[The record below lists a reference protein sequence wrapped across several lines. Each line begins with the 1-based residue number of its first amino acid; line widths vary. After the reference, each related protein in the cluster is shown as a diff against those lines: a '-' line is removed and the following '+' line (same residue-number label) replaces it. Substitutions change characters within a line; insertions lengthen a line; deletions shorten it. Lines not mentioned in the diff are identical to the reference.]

1 MPLGQ
6 DPTSCVAY
14 GFVLQLRRGETE
26 SAREV
31 FMLKPWVAHYEPGV
45 LPALDCLALPL
56 HGLLEHTAA
65 RYPDRVSTIFFGAKL
80 TYRALNEAANRFA
93 HALLNLG
100 LERGDRVALMLP
112 NCPQFLIAFYGA
124 LKAGAVVTAMN
135 PLYTPREL
143 TYQLN
148 DADAATLVTLSK
160 FYPTVESVRDK
171 TTLQRVIVTNLKEY
185 FPMALRALF
194 TLFKERKEGHRVS
207 LRREVPTFW
216 FQDVLATSPTTG
228 APSVTVDPSD
238 TALLQYT
245 GGTTGTPKGAMLRHS
260 GLVANTLQIRAW
272 LSDFREGA
280 ETMLLVLPLFHV
292 FGLGACMSVM
302 VQGAGTMI
310 LLPQFKT
317 HDVLH
322 ALSKHRA
329 TLFPG
334 VPSMYVALNNSP
346 ELARVDLSSLRHC
359 FSGAAPLPQEV
370 QQRFEAHIG
379 GRLVEG
385 YGLTEA
391 NACII
396 TPLRGTRK
404 RGSIGI
410 PIPEVEAKVVDVE
423 TGAQT
428 LAPGEVGELVVRCP
442 QQMQGYWRKADETAE
457 VLRDGWLYT
466 GDIVHMDDEGFFY
479 LVDRK
484 KEIILSGGFN
494 VYPRD
499 VEEVL
504 YLHPKV
510 REAAVIGIADAFLGE
525 QVKAFV
531 VLHEGQAATADEI
544 IAFCREYLIVYK
556 LPKQIEFRDSL
567 PKTLIGKVLRRVLLE
582 EERQRTVSL

>member
-1 MPLGQ
+1 
-6 DPTSCVAY
+6 
-14 GFVLQLRRGETE
+14 
-26 SAREV
+26 
-31 FMLKPWVAHYEPGV
+31 MLKPWLAHYEPGV
-45 LPALDCLALPL
+45 LSTLDCPAMPL
-56 HGLLEHTAA
+56 HGLLEQTAA
-65 RYPDRVSTIFFGAKL
+65 RYPDRIATIFFGAKL
-80 TYRALNEAANRFA
+80 TYRDLNEAANRFA
-93 HALLNLG
+93 HALLQFGLG
-100 LERGDRVALMLP
+100 QGDRVALMLP

-124 LKAGAVVTAMN
+124 LKAGAVVTAIN

-148 DADAATLVTLSK
+148 DAEAETLVTLSK
-160 FYPTVESVRDK
+160 FYPTVEAVRDS
-171 TTLQRVIVTNLKEY
+171 TALRQVIVTNLKEY
-185 FPMALRALF
+185 FPAALWALF

-207 LRREVPTFW
+207 LRRERPTFW
-216 FQDVLATSPTTG
+216 FQDLLATARSAAGPG
-228 APSVTVDPSD
+228 IAVNPDD

-245 GGTTGTPKGAMLRHS
+245 GGTTGSPKGAMLKHR

-272 LSDFREGA
+272 LSDFREAA

-302 VQGAGTMI
+302 VQGAGTLV
-310 LLPQFKT
+310 LLPQFNT
-317 HDVLH
+317 RDVLH
-322 ALSKHRA
+322 AISKHRA

-346 ELARVDLSSLRHC
+346 ELPRVDLTSLRHC

-370 QQRFEAHIG
+370 QERFETHIG

-385 YGLTEA
+385 YGMTEA

-404 RGSIGI
+404 LGSIGV
-410 PIPEVEAKVVDVE
+410 PIPEVEARIVDLE
-423 TGAQT
+423 TGERT
-428 LAPGEVGELVVRCP
+428 LATGEVGELVVRCP
-442 QQMQGYWRKADETAE
+442 QQMQGYWRRSDETAE
-457 VLRDGWLYT
+457 VLRQGWLYT
-466 GDIVHMDDEGFFY
+466 GDIARMDEEGFFY

-531 VLHEGQAATADEI
+531 VPHAGEVASADEL
-544 IAFCREYLIVYK
+544 IAFCRERLVVYK
-556 LPKQIEFRDSL
+556 VPKQIEFRESL
-567 PKTLIGKVLRRVLLE
+567 PKTLIGKILRRVLLE
-582 EERQRTVSL
+582 EERQRTVSP